1 MPSVNPRSC
10 FVFFIYNIYNNTF
23 VIHLHFMI
31 TFILEYD
38 KFLLYNI
45 KNMYFKYNSPRNS
58 PFWMKIQY
66 HCSYNVR
73 QNSIFSQTISKF
85 VMKFRYIWYEFLY
98 GTKFHWSY
106 FLSSDE
112 IIVYR
117 KRCEIKNPQKRELN
131 TSQSLFNDVPVSVVK
146 VTMWTWKS
154 WSGITVKVFTWSGI
168 TFGNWWM
175 PLR

>member
-1 MPSVNPRSC
+1 M
-10 FVFFIYNIYNNTF
+10 IL
-23 VIHLHFMI
+23 LHFMI

-45 KNMYFKYNSPRNS
+45 KNMYFKYNSPRDS
-58 PFWMKIQY
+58 PYLMKIQY

-73 QNSIFSQTISKF
+73 QNSLFSQTISKF
-85 VMKFRYIWYEFLY
+85 VIKFRYIWYEFLY
-98 GTKFHWSY
+98 CTKFHWSY

-112 IIVYR
+112 IIKYR

-146 VTMWTWKS
+146 VTYVNLKILIRYIGESLYMIRYNAW
-154 WSGITVKVFTWSGI
+154 
-168 TFGNWWM
+168 
-175 PLR
+175 